1 MPEPPS
7 EQSLCYAPRGLC
19 QCLGNEFP
27 ANCHVIR
34 RFVPRLAE
42 SVSMSLSA
50 HHLADDD
57 RASIATL
64 PLGVGV
70 GVFGLL
76 LIAGNRLL
84 VDPDTFWQVAI
95 GRWIAENRAV
105 PVTDVFSFTMHG
117 QPWISTQWLAQ
128 VMFAQADAVWGWN
141 GIVVLTSLSIALTF
155 GLLARFLN
163 NRLSDVATL
172 ILLSLAFVI
181 ALPHLLARP
190 HALAL
195 PVMVAWV
202 AVMLSASERREAPS
216 LPFVALM
223 ALWANLHGSFVFGLM
238 LIAPIALDAVL
249 SAGPRARKQLVMRWA
264 TFAFFAVIAS
274 FATPYGWNSLF
285 AARNILALGEA
296 LTLIR
301 EWTPASFA
309 TFSPFEGVILAALGL
324 ALYKGV
330 TFPPMRI
337 VLLLGLLHMALAHV
351 RNADVFALL
360 TPMMMAAPLAAHF
373 GRRGE
378 IRTAPQSLAFA
389 VLAMA
394 AVGLTAGVP
403 SIVRYAPAKE
413 IAPELAATA
422 LKQTNAQRVFND
434 YDFGGYL
441 ISRGVKTYID
451 GRTELYG
458 EHFMVQHNRASALQK
473 PAEFFELLDAY
484 KIDATFLRT
493 QTAGAQLL
501 DLVEGW
507 QKVYGDDIA
516 VVHIR
521 KLGARTVMPLEIRPA
536 LN

>member
-1 MPEPPS
+1 
-7 EQSLCYAPRGLC
+7 
-19 QCLGNEFP
+19 
-27 ANCHVIR
+27 
-34 RFVPRLAE
+34 
-42 SVSMSLSA
+42 MSLSA
-50 HHLADDD
+50 HHLAERD
-57 RASIATL
+57 RAMIATL
-64 PLGVGV
+64 PLFVGV

-76 LIAGNRLL
+76 LVAGNRLL
-84 VDPDTFWQVAI
+84 VDPDTFWQIAI
-95 GRWIAENRAV
+95 GRWIVAHRDV
-105 PVTDVFSFTMHG
+105 PLVDTFSFTMQG

-128 VMFAQADAVWGWN
+128 VMYAQADAAWGWT
-141 GIVVLTSLSIALTF
+141 GVVAMTALSIALTF
-155 GLLARFLN
+155 ALLARFLDR
-163 NRLSDVATL
+163 RLGEVPTL
-172 ILLSLAFVI
+172 LLLSLAFVI

-195 PVMVAWV
+195 PVMVAW
-202 AVMLSASERREAPS
+202 AGALLSASERREAPP
-216 LPFVALM
+216 LWLVALM

-238 LIAPIALDAVL
+238 LIAPIALDGVL
-249 SAGPRARKQLVMRWA
+249 SAGPRARRQLVLRWGI
-264 TFAFFAVIAS
+264 FAMAAVAAS
-274 FATPYGWNSLF
+274 CLTPYGWNSLL
-285 AARNILALGEA
+285 AARNILNLGEA

-309 TFSPFEGVILAALGL
+309 TFSPFEGVLLAGLGL

-360 TPMMMAAPLAAHF
+360 APMVIAAPLAARF

-378 IRTAPQSLAFA
+378 VRTSPQSLAFA
-389 VLAMA
+389 ILAMA
-394 AVGLTAGVP
+394 AVALTTGVT
-403 SIVRYAPAKE
+403 SAMTYAPAKE
-413 IAPELAATA
+413 IAPAAAVDA
-422 LKQTNAQRVFND
+422 LKATKATRVFND

-441 ISRGVKTYID
+441 ISRDVKTYID

-507 QKVYGDDIA
+507 QKIYGDDVA

-521 KLGARTVMPLEIRPA
+521 KPGARTVMPLEIRPA

>member
-1 MPEPPS
+1 
-7 EQSLCYAPRGLC
+7 
-19 QCLGNEFP
+19 
-27 ANCHVIR
+27 
-34 RFVPRLAE
+34 
-42 SVSMSLSA
+42 MSLST
-50 HHLADDD
+50 HHLAERD
-57 RASIATL
+57 RATIATL
-64 PLGVGV
+64 PLWVGV

-76 LIAGNRLL
+76 LVAGNRLL

-95 GRWIAENRAV
+95 GRWIVAHREV
-105 PVTDVFSFTMHG
+105 PLVDAFSFTMQG

-128 VMFAQADAVWGWN
+128 VLYAQADAFWGWT
-141 GIVVLTSLSIALTF
+141 GVVVLTALSLALTF
-155 GLLARFLN
+155 ALLARFLE
-163 NRLSDVATL
+163 NRLGDVATL

-202 AVMLSASERREAPS
+202 GVLLSASERREVPS
-216 LPFVALM
+216 LVFAALM

-238 LIAPIALDAVL
+238 LVAPIALDGVV
-249 SAGPRARKQLVMRWA
+249 SAGPRARKQLVVRWGV
-264 TFAFFAVIAS
+264 FALVALAAS
-274 FATPYGWNSLF
+274 CLTPYGWNSLL
-285 AARNILALGEA
+285 AARSILNLGEA

-309 TFSPFEGVILAALGL
+309 TFSPFEGVLLAALGL
-324 ALYKGV
+324 ALYTGV

-360 TPMMMAAPLAAHF
+360 TPMVMAAPLAARF
-373 GRRGE
+373 GRRGD
-378 IRTAPQSLAFA
+378 IRTSPQSLAFSI
-389 VLAMA
+389 LAMA
-394 AVGLTAGVP
+394 AVALTSGVT
-403 SIVRYAPAKE
+403 SMMSYAPAKE
-413 IAPELAATA
+413 IAPAAAVTA
-422 LKQTNAQRVFND
+422 LKQTNATRVFND

-441 ISRGVKTYID
+441 ISRGVPTYID

-458 EHFMVQHNRASALQK
+458 EHFMMQHNRASALQK

-521 KLGARTVMPLEIRPA
+521 KPGARTVMPLEIRPA